1 MNKNYKYL
9 HIISAFFVAVLIISN
24 ITSTKIVS
32 IWGFSFDGW
41 TLLFPI
47 SYIFWD
53 ILTEVYGYA
62 QSRKIIRTWFLTLLF
77 MSAYIYLVWILP
89 SSTDRTFQNDY
100 MNILW
105 STWRIVAW
113 SLVAYSIWEFINSYI
128 IAKIKV
134 YTNGKFLRL
143 RAILSTLFG
152 QFFDTIIFLIIAFY
166 GILPNDLLINIFI
179 SNYIFKILIEIML
192 LPITYIATDK
202 LKKIENEDYFDKDT
216 NFNPLAM

>member
-32 IWGFSFDGW
+32 IWGFSFDWW

-53 ILTEVYGYA
+53 ILTEVYGYV

-89 SSTDRTFQNDY
+89 SSSDRTFQNDY

-105 STWRIVAW
+105 ATWRIVAW
-113 SLVAYSIWEFINSYI
+113 SLVAYSIWEFINSYV
-128 IAKIKV
+128 IAKLKI
-134 YTNGKFLRL
+134 YTEGKFLRL
-143 RAILSTLFG
+143 RAIWSTLIG

-179 SNYIFKILIEIML
+179 SNYIFKILIEIIL
-192 LPITYIATDK
+192 LPITYIVTAK
-202 LKKIENEDYFDKDT
+202 LKKAENEDYFDKNTD
-216 NFNPLAM
+216 FNPLNI